1 MSIQK
6 RQQKK
11 KKDREQNVQ
20 KKILKKREELRKE
33 KKIALFE
40 EIQRQEI
47 DALTYGKQEPII
59 DEEKRKARQELKSKA
74 IKEKLEKNIKILEAL
89 EKEFEEEER
98 NRKVVNENLEAEGY
112 GSIKEKMD
120 AIHQKAL
127 DLTGKAEEYEQAQKD
142 FEENQKV
149 LEN

>member
-11 KKDREQNVQ
+11 KKNRELDVQ
-20 KKILKKREELRKE
+20 KKILKKREDLRKE
-33 KKIALFE
+33 KKLALFE
-40 EIQRQEI
+40 EMQRREI
-47 DALTYGKQEPII
+47 DALTHGKQEPII
-59 DEEKRKARQELKSKA
+59 DEEKKKARQELKAKA
-74 IKEKLEKNIKILEAL
+74 IKEKLEKNLKILEAL
-89 EKEFEEEER
+89 EKEFEEEEKS
-98 NRKVVNENLEAEGY
+98 RKAVNESLEAEGY

-127 DLTGKAEEYEQAQKD
+127 NLTGKAEEYKKAQQD

>member
-11 KKDREQNVQ
+11 KKNRELDVQ
-20 KKILKKREELRKE
+20 KKILKKREDLRKE
-33 KKIALFE
+33 KKLALFE
-40 EIQRQEI
+40 EMQRREI

-59 DEEKRKARQELKSKA
+59 DEEKKKARQELKAKA
-74 IKEKLEKNIKILEAL
+74 IKEKLEKNLKILEAL
-89 EKEFEEEER
+89 EKEFEEEEKS
-98 NRKVVNENLEAEGY
+98 RKAVNESLEAEGY

-127 DLTGKAEEYEQAQKD
+127 DLTGKAEEYKKAQQD